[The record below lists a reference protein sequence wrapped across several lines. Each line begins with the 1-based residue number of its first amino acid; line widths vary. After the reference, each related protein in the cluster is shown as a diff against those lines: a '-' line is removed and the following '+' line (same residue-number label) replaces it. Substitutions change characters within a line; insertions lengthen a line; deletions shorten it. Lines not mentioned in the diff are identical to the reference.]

1 MGSGLIQ
8 LLAIG
13 QQDIY
18 LKLNPSLTFFKKVFK
33 THSNFS
39 VETISVEMN
48 RTDVLV
54 NDNTTF
60 KIKIPRHGDL
70 MAQIYFT
77 IDLPDI
83 ISDNVI
89 SFRWIKNLGEA
100 LIDNYYITIGGNLID
115 KQYGQFMHVMNEL
128 SLSETKKKLYGKLIG
143 NTTDLNNPETYALE
157 KQNLPISTLRYRVG
171 RTYPIGNPG
180 FPNYKFFQP
189 SIPTRRLY
197 IPLYFWFNRDYGNA
211 LPLVSLQY
219 SDVELTIVT
228 RPITE
233 LYQLYYSKNGT
244 QDYWAPDP
252 TNSQH
257 NLFNFVRNDRVT
269 YMSTHTVLDTKAHLE
284 INYVYLDNLERSYF
298 AYKPVEYL
306 ITQTTQINLSDMQNT
321 NIYNLTLQNP
331 VTEFIWFIQRS
342 DVALR
347 NDWFNYTDPNYVSI
361 MKQAKIMFNGI
372 DRMDLKEANYFN
384 YLQPWQHTTANS
396 VPGLYLYS
404 FSLFPEE
411 YQPSGSFN
419 ASRINNIQLYL
430 TANTP
435 VDQDV
440 KKGITYQGVLYVI
453 NYNFLKIASGIGGPV
468 FAS

>member
-1 MGSGLIQ
+1 MKFDRSESGGVQ
-8 LLAIG
+8 TLLG
-13 QQDIY
+13 
-18 LKLNPSLTFFKKVFK
+18 FFLF
-33 THSNFS
+33 
-39 VETISVEMN
+39 
-48 RTDVLV
+48 
-54 NDNTTF
+54 
-60 KIKIPRHGDL
+60 
-70 MAQIYFT
+70 
-77 IDLPDI
+77 
-83 ISDNVI
+83 
-89 SFRWIKNLGEA
+89 
-100 LIDNYYITIGGNLID
+100 
-115 KQYGQFMHVMNEL
+115 FMHVMNEL

-372 DRMDLKEANYFN
+372 DRWENFHNVIAKGRKACETAGSNIDDHFRDITKMIIAAKGAQREVEDIALTRYACYLIAQNGDPAN
-384 YLQPWQHTTANS
+384 PA
-396 VPGLYLYS
+396 V
-404 FSLFPEE
+404 
-411 YQPSGSFN
+411 
-419 ASRINNIQLYL
+419 A
-430 TANTP
+430 
-435 VDQDV
+435 
-440 KKGITYQGVLYVI
+440 
-453 NYNFLKIASGIGGPV
+453 
-468 FAS
+468 FASCNIVC